1 MSQLQKAKLISMDDN
16 SEIVFMFNPTELDF
30 QKEVVLSA
38 PEALRTSEG
47 MNKVSF
53 SGPKPIKLSIS
64 NVLFDTYESGKD
76 VMKLYVDKLLDGLEF
91 VQSKKRPPI
100 FLFSW
105 GQVKYLR
112 CFLLS
117 VSYKLTLFLPDGTP
131 VRATASLSMQQTE
144 EA

>member
-76 VMKLYVDKLLDGLEF
+76 VMKQYVDKLLDGLEF
-91 VQSKKRPPI
+91 VQAKKRPPI

-131 VRATASLSMQQTE
+131 VRATASLSMQQTD